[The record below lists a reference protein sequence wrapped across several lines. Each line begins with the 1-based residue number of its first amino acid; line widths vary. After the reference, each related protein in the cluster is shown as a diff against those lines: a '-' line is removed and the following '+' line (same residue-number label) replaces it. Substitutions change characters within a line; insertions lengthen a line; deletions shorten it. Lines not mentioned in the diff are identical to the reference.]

1 MQLSDVASRAS
12 TIRKLRNFDK
22 STNVIT
28 FAKNGTPLLNGEN
41 IKGLKEN
48 IESDT
53 LLFDEQEFVDTVES
67 NPSDEDY
74 VDMLPEKGSKS
85 TIRNMK
91 GRKRAIQKKSL
102 KMTQPLVSKRSVV
115 IQTKDRFQFKQ
126 FNYHFDCKRF

>member
-115 IQTKDRFQFKQ
+115 G
-126 FNYHFDCKRF
+126 N